1 MVVSHPSIPPT
12 SPTRPHLAALIGRDV
27 ALHTSCGRHCGVL
40 VAVSPHAVW
49 LELRDDCLL
58 AVSEPVLAVT
68 PGPIQAITLDDLDDL
83 EGELRGNLR
92 DDAPVGAPP

>member
-1 MVVSHPSIPPT
+1 MEVSHPSIPPT
-12 SPTRPHLAALIGRDV
+12 SPTRHTLAALIGRDV

-58 AVSEPVLAVT
+58 AVSEQVLAVT
-68 PGPIQAITLDDLDDL
+68 PGPIRSV
-83 EGELRGNLR
+83 ELSEDQSRSDHLR
-92 DDAPVGAPP
+92 DDRPVAVPP